1 MELGTMLKALGEPMR
16 LQIFQSLL
24 QRKHC
29 TRSLAKKLGI
39 TESAVSQH
47 LKVLR
52 ETGLVYGE
60 RFGYHVHYFPSQ
72 DAADFLASEFDR
84 MQKQSMNLD
93 RDSNTCNCEFRRNHN
108 EHTC

>member
-1 MELGTMLKALGEPMR
+1 MLKALGEPMR

-39 TESAVSQH
+39 TESAISQH

-52 ETGLVYGE
+52 EAELVYSK
-60 RFGYHVHYFPSQ
+60 RCGYHVHYFSNQ
-72 DAADFLASEFDR
+72 DATDFLAGEFAFHEIIKLKKR
-84 MQKQSMNLD
+84 SATFTAHWSL
-93 RDSNTCNCEFRRNHN
+93 SLA
-108 EHTC
+108 

>member
-1 MELGTMLKALGEPMR
+1 MELGTILKALGEPMR

-47 LKVLR
+47 LKILR
-52 ETGLVYGE
+52 EAGVVYGE
-60 RFGYHVHYFPSQ
+60 RCGYHVHYFPSQ
-72 DAADFLASEFDR
+72 EAIDYLAEVFVR
-84 MQKQSMNLD
+84 MREQSMQLD
-93 RDSNTCNCEFRRNHN
+93 RDPNVCNCEFRRNQH
-108 EHTC
+108 EHSC